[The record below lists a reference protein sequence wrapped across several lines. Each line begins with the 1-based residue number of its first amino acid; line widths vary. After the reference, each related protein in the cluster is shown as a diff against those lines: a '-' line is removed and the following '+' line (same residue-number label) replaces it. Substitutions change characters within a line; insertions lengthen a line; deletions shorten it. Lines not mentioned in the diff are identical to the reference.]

1 MTETPPTDSGFRP
14 ALLLVEDDAQLS
26 ELLVELFADAGYVVD
41 LTRDGQA
48 GLHHGLTREY
58 HAMVIDRGL
67 PAIEGVD
74 LVTRLRSRGVTTP
87 VLILTARGTLA
98 DRVEGLDAGAEDYLV
113 KPFEV
118 DELLAR
124 IRALLRRH
132 GDHASMLQLGRR
144 RLDVAGR
151 RVVGDG
157 LAPVELSG
165 RECALLQ
172 VLAARPG
179 RAFTRE
185 ELLRSAFDDAA
196 DSAGAVDT
204 YVSYLRRK
212 LGRGV
217 IKTVHGLGYRMGEA

>member
-1 MTETPPTDSGFRP
+1 M
-14 ALLLVEDDAQLS
+14 LLVEDDAQLS
-26 ELLVELFADAGYVVD
+26 ELLAELLGDAGYGVD
-41 LTRDGQA
+41 LARDGQA
-48 GLHHGLTREY
+48 GLHRGLTREY
-58 HAMVIDRGL
+58 DAMVIDRGL

-74 LVTRLRSRGVTTP
+74 LVARLRSRGVTTP
-87 VLILTARGTLA
+87 ILLLTARGTLA

-113 KPFEV
+113 KPFEI

-132 GDHASMLQLGRR
+132 ADHSPMLHLGRR
-144 RLDVAGR
+144 QLDVAGR

-165 RECALLQ
+165 RECALLH

-179 RAFTRE
+179 RVFTRE
-185 ELLRSAFDDAA
+185 ELLRHAFDDAA
-196 DSAGAVDT
+196 DSTGAVDT

-217 IKTVHGLGYRMGEA
+217 IQTVHGLGYRMGEV